1 MSHYNIDF
9 VDNYLA
15 QYNVTAIDLFTRY
28 LHIIKEFIAQSK
40 DIACLRN
47 TNYFKHVVVKGV
59 ETLTHAFRCL
69 LMYTKNMELA
79 HYNCKK
85 AIYYYVEFVGQL
97 EDDKHEALKL
107 TLNDAVLFVY
117 KKTIFEISQSFRKD
131 YNSQSDEKSFIIT
144 DNLFCMTEIYLSCFR
159 NIIDNYDTFSLEHL
173 FDALCESNKFA
184 QEIINMS
191 HKIDV
196 SDYNRKVTILLKFSN
211 CINCLNLD
219 NKYAILKLIIKKI
232 KKTDILLENIN
243 EAISY
248 AKNYAK
254 SDATNKQIVKMILSK
269 CALLK

>member
-1 MSHYNIDF
+1 MSHYNIDS

-28 LHIIKEFIAQSK
+28 IYIIKEFIVQAK
-40 DIACLRN
+40 DLACLRDI
-47 TNYFKHVVVKGV
+47 NYFKHVVVKGV

-79 HYNCKK
+79 YYNCKK
-85 AIYYYVEFVGQL
+85 AIYYYVEFICQL
-97 EDDKHEALKL
+97 GDDKHESLKL

-159 NIIDNYDTFSLEHL
+159 NIIDKYDTLSLEHL
-173 FDALCESNKFA
+173 LIAMSESNEFA

-191 HKIDV
+191 HKIEAA
-196 SDYNRKVTILLKFSN
+196 DYNRKVTILLKFSN
-211 CINCLNLD
+211 CINCSNLN
-219 NKYAILKLIIKKI
+219 NKYDILKLIIKKI

-248 AKNYAK
+248 VKNYAEP
-254 SDATNKQIVKMILSK
+254 DATNKQIVKMILSK
-269 CALLK
+269 CTPIK